1 MPALNEWLEMSFA
14 LGPKWLKSRLRIVFV
29 NFSIVKNEPLSK
41 VNTGKFFSS
50 KDFLAFLKFHW
61 QEWGQKFSD

>member
-1 MPALNEWLEMSFA
+1 
-14 LGPKWLKSRLRIVFV
+14 
-29 NFSIVKNEPLSK
+29 LST